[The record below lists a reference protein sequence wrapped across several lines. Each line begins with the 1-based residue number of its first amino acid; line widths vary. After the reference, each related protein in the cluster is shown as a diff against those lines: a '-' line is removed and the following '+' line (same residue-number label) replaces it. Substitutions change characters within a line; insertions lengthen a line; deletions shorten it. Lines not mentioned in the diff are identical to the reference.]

1 MGPPP
6 VSGTLQ
12 LGGANDPRPRGSL
25 ALSGPRELLVSPGV
39 PGAYERDGTVAEDT
53 LRAILE
59 SAFRPDQVPSA
70 LAPDAVVETREEEVV
85 WGGQATGPYGH
96 FLTESVSRLWPLVAG
111 GDLEGLPVVFAKPPT
126 AQFARD
132 WLDAFGA
139 PVVELPQQGAVRF
152 TRMFVPEPAWRLGAW
167 IAPEIRDIHL
177 QARSGLAIPEPAHDK
192 PSEVLWLSRSGLEPG
207 RVAYDEALLEWLLG
221 DRVRVIRPETLTL
234 AEQVATIEGG
244 RAVAGV
250 IGSAFHT
257 LLLASAPPDC
267 LYLCPLW
274 DRPAYAAQHRFL
286 DGTATFT
293 HALDVA
299 TKTRRAR
306 EGLAFPA
313 AYRILIPE
321 ALRALDRTVLPDLL
335 EDPRIAAFADPARHR
350 QAEGRSGNSDEAVA
364 EVLLDPLVIE
374 PRTKLGEIFQAEDLA
389 RCAQEQFAIAAALDE
404 DRVNTRNAGGPNDP
418 PEARDRYRR

>member
-1 MGPPP
+1 MSPPP

-25 ALSGPRELLVSPGV
+25 ALSGPRDLIVSPGV
-39 PGAYERDGTVAEDT
+39 VGAYERDGTVAEDT

-59 SAFRPDQVPSA
+59 SAFRPDQVPST

-85 WGGQATGPYGH
+85 WGGQATAPYGH

-111 GDLEGLPVVFAKPPT
+111 GAVEGRPAVFAKPPAT
-126 AQFARD
+126 PFARE

-139 PVVELPQQGAVRF
+139 PIVELPQEGAVRF

-177 QARSGLAIPEPAHDK
+177 QARSGLGISEPAHDNR
-192 PSEVLWLSRSGLEPG
+192 SEVLWLSRSGLEPG
-207 RVAYDEALLEWLLG
+207 RIAYDEALLEWLLG

-234 AEQVATIEGG
+234 AEQVAAIEGS

-267 LYLCPLW
+267 LYLCPPW

-286 DGTATFT
+286 EGTATFV

-321 ALRALDRTVLPDLL
+321 TLRALDRTVLPGLL
-335 EDPRIAAFADPARHR
+335 GDPRIAAFAEPAKHR
-350 QAEGRSGNSDEAVA
+350 QAVGRSGDSDAAIAQMLLEPLAVK
-364 EVLLDPLVIE
+364 
-374 PRTKLGEIFQAEDLA
+374 PRTNLGEIFEAEGLA
-389 RCAQEQFAIAAALDE
+389 RCAQEQFAIAAALAE
-404 DRVNTRNAGGPNDP
+404 DRVRVTP
-418 PEARDRYRR
+418 RRVCPRP

>member
-6 VSGTLQ
+6 VNGTLQ

-25 ALSGPRELLVSPGV
+25 LLAGPRELVVSQGIV
-39 PGAYERDGTVAEDT
+39 AAYERDGTVAEDT

-59 SAFRPDQVPSA
+59 SAFRPDQVPNA
-70 LAPDAVVETREEEVV
+70 LPPDAVVETCEEEVV
-85 WGGQATGPYGH
+85 WGGQATAPYGH

-111 GDLEGLPVVFAKPPT
+111 GALEGRPVVFAKPP
-126 AQFARD
+126 AAPFARE
-132 WLDAFGA
+132 WLDAFGV
-139 PVVELPQQGAVRF
+139 PIFELPQEGAVRF

-177 QARSGLAIPEPAHDK
+177 QARSGLGLPEPAHGK
-192 PSEVLWLSRSGLEPG
+192 RGEVLWLSRSELKPD

-221 DRVRVIRPETLTL
+221 DRVTAISPETLTL
-234 AEQVATIEGG
+234 AEQVAAIEGG
-244 RAVAGV
+244 SAVAGV

-267 LYLCPLW
+267 LYLCPPW

-286 DGTATFT
+286 EGTATFV

-321 ALRALDRTVLPDLL
+321 ALRALDRTVLPGLL
-335 EDPRIAAFADPARHR
+335 GDPRIAAFAGAAGHR
-350 QAEGRSGNSDEAVA
+350 QDDERPDSDAAVA
-364 EVLLDPLVIE
+364 QVLLDPLAIE
-374 PRTKLGEIFQAEDLA
+374 ARTSLGKIFEADGLA
-389 RCAQEQFAIAAALDE
+389 RCAGEQFAIAAALAE
-404 DRVNTRNAGGPNDP
+404 DRGSTQR
-418 PEARDRYRR
+418 